1 MRLTL
6 PRLLPLWS
14 RLILLIVV
22 ALLVLPSAA
31 RSASEPFAEWL
42 QQMNTGQAQLE
53 NGDFAAAL
61 ATYQAA
67 LAARPDAAVARR
79 NLARAQL
86 FNADLTGALATL
98 EAARAAAPLAA
109 TEYLTGL
116 VHLRRDD
123 PAAAL
128 PFLENAVQL
137 DPHTAAL
144 RFQLAKACERLERND
159 DALTHYRETV
169 RLDPQHAAAHFE
181 LAMHARNR
189 RDLETYREELRAYK
203 RLRDIFGDPE
213 VSPLLLE
220 ACAHTR
226 AEPASRPAANA
237 ATSPAPLPLRFAVP
251 PAAPAGLAALAPLA
265 LDANGHYTFA
275 ALTRGGQL
283 RLATLAADG
292 TPTLA
297 DPSVPCPDVG
307 DPALLRVGHYH
318 DSVSSE
324 DRLKLDLPRF
334 ADVLVVGA
342 AGLRLFERKDAT
354 GLVDV
359 TERAGLTG
367 ATGGRDALWFDY
379 EHDGD
384 LDFVVASDTGLVLWQ
399 NRGDGSFERVADAAG
414 LTDGG
419 RALAMADLDGNGAV
433 DLIAARGDSTQVHE
447 NQRAGRFRPMP
458 TPPGPWPAAD
468 RVLIDD
474 LDNDGRPDVALISAD
489 RTLFRCGGDTEAI
502 RIDHAG
508 FAPTAAALF
517 DCDSDGWLDLAL
529 AGPAAAAD
537 TGTRVRLWRNDR
549 GHAWQESAVESDQA
563 SIALAGV
570 RDLLA
575 LDHDSD
581 GDSDLVLLGTDGAL
595 AVLRNEGGQ
604 TNRQL
609 KVRLNSLAM
618 VNHGGIGATVALRSG
633 GTLVSRVVS
642 RELPLEIGLG
652 GLEQF
657 DSLQVVW
664 PDGTVDNLL
673 APATTGG
680 LATVQRAS
688 NIVTGSCPYLFAWD
702 GANFRFVTDFLGSG
716 ALGLAVTRD
725 ITWPPDPIELVRIGD
740 ATEFRPRDGNYVVV
754 LTSELREVDYFDTV
768 RLVAVDLPS
777 GREVHPTDSFMPPP
791 VTPSELWTVD
801 EPLPLRA
808 AQDTRGLDVTAELSR
823 IDGRYALP
831 GAVLPAPL
839 LGVCRPHSCTFDFGE
854 IPPTG
859 SLTIA
864 VTGLLEF
871 GTASSNIA
879 LSQTD
884 TASLNWPAL
893 EAETV
898 DGIWHPVAV
907 NLGIPDGRAKTT
919 VADLTGRL
927 PAGTRRLRLSTS
939 FQIYWD
945 RVALFRQRE
954 VAGAQRHDRP
964 FATADLQWRG
974 FSRVR
979 TGDDGYTRV
988 PVFDDL
994 LPQPPWHTTLEGWCT
1009 RYGDVHELITGTDGM
1024 IAILNGGDAL
1034 ELTCPAD
1041 AFPPVPAGHTRT
1053 FFLDAVGWDKEENN
1067 NTVQGATVEPLPGQ
1081 PPASAPA
1088 DDDLT
1093 RPDWVQHYNTRW
1105 VPRDR
1110 FAPAIPDGAAQR
1122 ETRADPSTTL
1132 TGSARRSLP
1141 TSDGK

>member
-1 MRLTL
+1 MRLAL

-14 RLILLIVV
+14 RLILLVVV

-42 QQMNTGQAQLE
+42 HQMNTGQAQLE
-53 NGDFAAAL
+53 NGDFDAAIAS
-61 ATYQAA
+61 YQAV
-67 LAARPDAAVARR
+67 LAARSDHPVARR

-98 EAARAAAPLAA
+98 EAARGGAPLAA

-128 PFLENAVQL
+128 PFLENAVRL

-144 RFQLAKACERLERND
+144 RFQLAKACERLERGD
-159 DALTHYRETV
+159 DALTHYREAV

-226 AEPASRPAANA
+226 AEPAPRPAAD
-237 ATSPAPLPLRFAVP
+237 ATTPLPVQFAVQP
-251 PAAPAGLAALAPLA
+251 SVPADLAALAPLA
-265 LDANGHYTFA
+265 LDADGRYAFA
-275 ALTRGGQL
+275 ALTRDGQL
-283 RLATLAADG
+283 RVASLAADG
-292 TPTLA
+292 TPTFPG
-297 DPSVPCPDVG
+297 PSAPCPGLG
-307 DPALLRVGHYH
+307 DHAFLRVGHYH
-318 DSVSSE
+318 DSVTSE
-324 DRLKLDLPRF
+324 NRLKLDLPRF
-334 ADVLVVGA
+334 SDVLVVGA
-342 AGLRLFERKDAT
+342 AGLRLFERNDAT
-354 GLVDV
+354 APVDV
-359 TERAGLTG
+359 TERAGLAG
-367 ATGGRDALWFDY
+367 AAGGRDALWLDY

-384 LDFVVASDTGLVLWQ
+384 LDFIVATDSGLVLWQ
-399 NRGDGSFERVADAAG
+399 NRGDGRFETVADAAG
-414 LTDGG
+414 LTGG
-419 RALAMADLDGNGAV
+419 GQALVMADLDGNGAV
-433 DLIAARGDSTQVHE
+433 DLIAARGNTTQVHE

-468 RVLIDD
+468 RVLLDD
-474 LDNDGRPDVALISAD
+474 LDNDGQPDAALIGAD
-489 RTLFRCGGDTEAI
+489 RTMLRFAGSAETIEIG
-502 RIDHAG
+502 HAG
-508 FAPTAAALF
+508 FTPTAAALF
-517 DCDSDGWLDLAL
+517 DCDNDGWLDLAL
-529 AGPAAAAD
+529 VGPADAS
-537 TGTRVRLWRNDR
+537 TRVRLWRNDR
-549 GHAWQESAVESDQA
+549 GHAWRESAADSSTATV
-563 SIALAGV
+563 ALAGV

-575 LDHDSD
+575 LDHDGD
-581 GDSDLVLLGTDGAL
+581 GDSDLMLLGTDGTL

-604 TNRQL
+604 ANRQL

-618 VNHGGIGATVALRSG
+618 ANHGGIGATVALRAG
-633 GTLVSRVVS
+633 GTLVSRLVT

-652 GLEQF
+652 QLEQL

-702 GANFRFVTDFLGSG
+702 GDQFRFVTDFLGSG
-716 ALGLAVTRD
+716 ALGLAATRD

-740 ATEFRPRDGNYVVV
+740 ATEFQPRDGRYVVM

-768 RLVAVDLPS
+768 RLVAVDLPAN
-777 GREVHPTDSFMPPP
+777 REVHPTDSFMPPP
-791 VTPSELWTVD
+791 VTPSELWVVG

-808 AQDTRGLDVTAELSR
+808 ALDTRGRDVIAELSR

-831 GAVLPAPL
+831 GEVLPPPL
-839 LGVCRPHSCTFDFGE
+839 LGVCRPHSCTFDFGD

-884 TASLNWPAL
+884 IASLNWPAL
-893 EAETV
+893 EAETA
-898 DGIWHPVAV
+898 DGAWHPVAV

-919 VADLTGRL
+919 VADLTGKL

-954 VAGAQRHDRP
+954 VAGNRRHDRP
-964 FATADLQWRG
+964 FTTADLQWRG

-979 TGDDGYTRV
+979 TGADGYTRV

-1009 RYGDVHELITGTDGM
+1009 RYGDVRELIDATDGM
-1024 IAILNGGDAL
+1024 IAILNSGDAL

-1041 AFPPVPAGHTRT
+1041 TFPPVPVGHTRT

-1081 PPASAPA
+1081 PPAPAPA

-1093 RPDWVQHYNTRW
+1093 RPDWVQRYNTRW
-1105 VPRDR
+1105 VPRNR
-1110 FAPAIPDGAAQR
+1110 FAPPIPRGTAQR
-1122 ETRADPSTTL
+1122 EPGANPSPPL
-1132 TGSARRSLP
+1132 AGSADGSSP
-1141 TSDGK
+1141 ISDGK

>member
-1 MRLTL
+1 MCLAL

-14 RLILLIVV
+14 RMFLLFAVG
-22 ALLVLPSAA
+22 LLFCPAGVRGEADPAT
-31 RSASEPFAEWL
+31 EWL
-42 QQMNTGQAQLE
+42 HRMNTGQAQLE
-53 NGDFAAAL
+53 NGDFAAAI
-61 ATYQAA
+61 ASYQAV
-67 LAARPDAAVARR
+67 LAARTDDPVARR
-79 NLARAQL
+79 NLARAQI
-86 FNADLTGALATL
+86 FNADLAGALATL
-98 EAARAAAPLAA
+98 AAARAAAPLAA

-128 PFLENAVQL
+128 PFLENAVRL

-144 RFQLAKACERLERND
+144 RFQLAKACERLDRGD
-159 DALTHYRETV
+159 DALAHYRETV

-203 RLRDIFGDPE
+203 RLRDLFGDPE

-226 AEPASRPAANA
+226 AEPAPRPAAG
-237 ATSPAPLPLRFAVP
+237 TP
-251 PAAPAGLAALAPLA
+251 PAFLPVRFVAQPASSAGLAALAPLA
-265 LDANGHYTFA
+265 LDADGRYAFA
-275 ALTRGGQL
+275 ALTRDGQL
-283 RLATLAADG
+283 RVVSLAADG
-292 TPTLA
+292 TPA
-297 DPSVPCPDVG
+297 SPGPSVPCPGVG
-307 DPALLRVGHYH
+307 DHAFLRIGHSH

-324 DRLKLDLPRF
+324 NRLKLDLPRF
-334 ADVLVVGA
+334 SDVLVVGA
-342 AGLRLFERKDAT
+342 AGLRLFERNDAS

-359 TERAGLTG
+359 TERAGLAG
-367 ATGGRDALWFDY
+367 ATGGRDALWLDY

-384 LDFVVASDTGLVLWQ
+384 LDFVVASDSGLMLWQ
-399 NRGDGSFERVADAAG
+399 NRGDGRFEKIADAAG
-414 LTDGG
+414 LTGGG
-419 RALAMADLDGNGAV
+419 RSLALADLDGNGAV
-433 DLIAARGDSTQVHE
+433 DLVAANGDATQANE

-468 RVLIDD
+468 RVLLDD
-474 LDNDGRPDVALISAD
+474 LDNDTRPDVALIGAA
-489 RTLFRCGGDTEAI
+489 RTVLRFGGVTEPIEIA
-502 RIDHAG
+502 HAG
-508 FAPTAAALF
+508 FTPTAAALF
-517 DCDSDGWLDLAL
+517 DSDNDGWLDLAL
-529 AGPAAAAD
+529 VGPAASAD
-537 TGTRVRLWRNDR
+537 TRTQVRLWRNDG
-549 GHAWQESAVESDQA
+549 GHAWRESSLA
-563 SIALAGV
+563 SGNVTVALAGAQ
-570 RDLLA
+570 DLLA
-575 LDHDSD
+575 LDHDGD
-581 GDSDLVLLGTDGAL
+581 GDSDLMLLGCDGSL

-618 VNHGGIGATVALRSG
+618 ANHGGIGATVAVRAG
-633 GTLVSRVVS
+633 GTLVSRFVT

-652 GLEQF
+652 RLAQI

-680 LATVQRAS
+680 LAAVQRAS

-702 GANFRFVTDFLGSG
+702 GDKFRFVTDFLGSG
-716 ALGLAVTRD
+716 ALGLAATRD
-725 ITWPPDPIELVRIGD
+725 LTWPPDPIELVRIGD
-740 ATEFRPRDGNYVVV
+740 ATELRPRDGKYVVM

-768 RLVAVDLPS
+768 RLVAVDLPA

-791 VTPSELWTVD
+791 VTPSELWVVD

-808 AQDTRGLDVTAELSR
+808 AQDTRGRDVTAELSR

-831 GAVLPAPL
+831 GEVLPPPL
-839 LGVCRPHSCTFDFGE
+839 LGVCRSHSCTFDFGD
-854 IPPTG
+854 IPSTA

-893 EAETV
+893 EAETA

-919 VADLTGRL
+919 VADLTGKL
-927 PAGTRRLRLSTS
+927 PTGTRRLRLSTS

-979 TGDDGYTRV
+979 TGDDGHTRV

-1009 RYGDVHELITGTDGM
+1009 RYGDVRELIGATDGM

-1053 FFLDAVGWDKEENN
+1053 FFIDAVGWDKEENN

-1081 PPASAPA
+1081 PPAPAPA
-1088 DDDLT
+1088 HDDLT
-1093 RPDWVQHYNTRW
+1093 RPDWVQRYNTRW

-1122 ETRADPSTTL
+1122 ETRADPSPTL
-1132 TGSARRSLP
+1132 TGSARRNLS